1 MEKTMRLELNMIGE
15 AVEDFKKSMEL
26 QIGDALQL
34 KDGRFAKVVDSGVW
48 EYDEELEEEIHRNIK
63 FIEIINEEEYNAI
76 KSSIE
81 NEKKVEEESKQQ
93 LKNLIS
99 EKRTYLYDNS
109 DVEPFTEESV
119 QEYRKSE
126 TIASNSIGTF
136 YKVGDTIKLMVI
148 AGYDTIIRKINL
160 DEEEII
166 SICNQIK

>member
-1 MEKTMRLELNMIGE
+1 M
-15 AVEDFKKSMEL
+15 
-26 QIGDALQL
+26 
-34 KDGRFAKVVDSGVW
+34 
-48 EYDEELEEEIHRNIK
+48 
-63 FIEIINEEEYNAI
+63 
-76 KSSIE
+76 
-81 NEKKVEEESKQQ
+81 
-93 LKNLIS
+93 IS

-109 DVEPFTEESV
+109 DVEHFTEESV

-166 SICNQIK
+166 SICNQMK